1 MENPFRNIV
10 VVFWPEGA
18 DPVQVRFQLEDGKLT
33 LAVEADSGSP
43 NESAGLALLDALQGA
58 LANQLVEA
66 EVSVR
71 RHPDGAL
78 HRPLPDGVTLDLR
91 PRWLR
96 DTLLAPSSERIQ

>member
-10 VVFWPEGA
+10 VVFWPETA
-18 DPVQVRFQLEDGKLT
+18 DPVPVRLQLEDGKLT
-33 LAVEADSGSP
+33 LAVHSDKGSED
-43 NESAGLALLDALQGA
+43 ESAGLALLDALQGA
-58 LANQLVEA
+58 LADQLIEP

-78 HRPLPDGVTLDLR
+78 HRPLPDAITLDLR

-96 DTLLAPSSERIQ
+96 DAPLAAGSERIQ